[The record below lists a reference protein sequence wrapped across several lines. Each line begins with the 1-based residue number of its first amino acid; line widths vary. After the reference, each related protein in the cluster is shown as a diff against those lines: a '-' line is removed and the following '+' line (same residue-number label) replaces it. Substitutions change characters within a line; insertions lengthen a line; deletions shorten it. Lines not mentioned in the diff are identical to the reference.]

1 MAGYSI
7 VLAVAA
13 VVTYLATFAVRRIAV
28 RIGAVVR
35 PDDRRV
41 HEKPTPTAGGA
52 AMYVAFLLAMFV
64 ASLIPQFDPVFNGS
78 SEPLGVVIAATV
90 IFAVGLVDDLKD
102 V

>member
-1 MAGYSI
+1 MVGYAI

-13 VVTYLATFAVRRIAV
+13 VSTYGLTFVVRRIAV

-52 AMYVAFLLAMFV
+52 AMYLAFV
-64 ASLIPQFDPVFNGS
+64 AAMAVASQLPQFRPVFEGS
-78 SEPLGVVIAATV
+78 SEPLG
-90 IFAVGLVDDLKD
+90 
-102 V
+102 